1 MGAGA
6 SRRLSRQD
14 GQSTVEWI
22 GLCLVVSTLLVGVLT
37 ALGGGL
43 PGGVLARAIATR
55 LLCAAGLSS
64 ICGDSGDLVG
74 AYGPELAGEVERNAP
89 RIVYEAGM
97 AALPV
102 DFRSCRH
109 DSCAAGP
116 ESGPVWTS
124 ATGEPVAAFVH
135 AVDCR
140 TKLARAESAA
150 HGYDCTG
157 QRAGNLYLQ
166 FWLYYPHSSS
176 LSSVRP
182 VLRDLPVE
190 DPLHGDDWEGVQVRV
205 TPDGVESRATSH
217 HGYSYDADPTSWP
230 SDVGLTHRSAWGRST
245 GMLFVSGGSHAGHV
259 HEHRR
264 LSIRRVA
271 RAGGDLGADA
281 YRLISGRRPKAE
293 LPHRLTVPPPR
304 TRWTPASRLRLIPIE
319 TLGDRALATHFAI
332 PPPWEKPVYSDPEDE
347 GT

>member
-22 GLCLVVSTLLVGVLT
+22 GLCLVVSALLVGVLT
-37 ALGGGL
+37 AVGGGL
-43 PGGVLARAIATR
+43 PGGVFTRAIATR

-64 ICGDSGDLVG
+64 ICGDSGDLVA

-109 DSCAAGP
+109 DGCAAGP
-116 ESGPVWTS
+116 DSGPVWTS
-124 ATGEPVAAFVH
+124 DTDEPVAAFVH
-135 AVDCR
+135 VMDCR
-140 TKLARAESAA
+140 TELARAESTA

-157 QRAGNLYLQ
+157 GRSGNLYLQ

-190 DPLHGDDWEGVQVRV
+190 DPLHADDWEGVQVRI
-205 TPDGVESRATSH
+205 TPEGVESRATSH

-230 SDVGLTHRSAWGRST
+230 SDIGLTHRSAWGRST
-245 GMLFVSGGSHAGHV
+245 GKLFVSGGSHAGHV
-259 HEHRR
+259 HERRR
-264 LSIRRVA
+264 LSILRVA
-271 RAGGDLGADA
+271 HAGGDLSVDA
-281 YRLISGRRPKAE
+281 YALASGRRPPAK

-304 TRWTPASRLRLIPIE
+304 TRWTPASRLTLIPIE
-319 TLGDRALATHFAI
+319 TLGDRALATHFTIA
-332 PPPWEKPVYSDPEDE
+332 PPWEKPVYSDPEDE